1 MLTTSISSLSL
12 AHSQR
17 QRIQLSRNQQQQQ
30 QQQQH
35 IRYRLSSS
43 RQDLEDDGN
52 KETDVVEEWHP
63 HDPAYTTPQLLAG
76 IWFQIA
82 QAKTMVK
89 GVRCKHAC
97 MYA

>member
-1 MLTTSISSLSL
+1 MLSTTIGSMSL

-17 QRIQLSRNQQQQQ
+17 QRLQLPRNQQ

-43 RQDLEDDGN
+43 RQDFDDVGSG
-52 KETDVVEEWHP
+52 KEETDVVEEWHP

-89 GVRCKHAC
+89 GVRCKYTC
-97 MYA
+97 MHV